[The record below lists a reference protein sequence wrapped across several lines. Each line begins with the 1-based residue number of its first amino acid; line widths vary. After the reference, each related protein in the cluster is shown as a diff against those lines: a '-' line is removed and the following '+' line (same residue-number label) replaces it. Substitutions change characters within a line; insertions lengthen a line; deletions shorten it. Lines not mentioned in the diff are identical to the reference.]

1 MSNIRIYKD
10 ADEIANIIAAQN
22 ASDAAFADLVKRI
35 KVGMKETDV
44 ATELEYLMKKHGSEC
59 CSFDTIVGSGENG
72 ALCHA
77 IPGERRLQNGD
88 LVVLDFGSKVNGY
101 CSDMTRTIAMGR
113 PCDKLIQIYDIVREA
128 QQRALN
134 ALKPG
139 ITGKELDAVARDY
152 IASKGYGEC
161 FGHSLGHGFGLEVHE
176 APNASTVSTYTLEP
190 GMTITVEPGIYIEGL
205 GGVRIED
212 CCIMTEDGYINPV
225 TSPKELIIIE

>member
-1 MSNIRIYKD
+1 
-10 ADEIANIIAAQN
+10 
-22 ASDAAFADLVKRI
+22 
-35 KVGMKETDV
+35 
-44 ATELEYLMKKHGSEC
+44 
-59 CSFDTIVGSGENG
+59 
-72 ALCHA
+72 
-77 IPGERRLQNGD
+77 
-88 LVVLDFGSKVNGY
+88 
-101 CSDMTRTIAMGR
+101 MTRTIAMGK

-139 ITGKELDAVARDY
+139 ITGKELDA
-152 IASKGYGEC
+152 
-161 FGHSLGHGFGLEVHE
+161 GHGFGLEVHE

>member
-1 MSNIRIYKD
+1 
-10 ADEIANIIAAQN
+10 
-22 ASDAAFADLVKRI
+22 
-35 KVGMKETDV
+35 
-44 ATELEYLMKKHGSEC
+44 MKKHGSEC

-77 IPGERRLQNGD
+77 IPGERHLQNGD

-101 CSDMTRTIAMGR
+101 CSDMTRTIAMGK

-205 GGVRIED
+205 GGVRIE
-212 CCIMTEDGYINPV
+212 V
-225 TSPKELIIIE
+225 AAL